1 MCRPLLYFMIGAPQR
16 LASERTPAHFVRSS
30 PFPVSCVLFP
40 ASCFLRP
47 ADAELVTFP
56 DAPAPFRHSSDA
68 SPVRVL
74 SITRAVDPLQKH
86 L

>member
-1 MCRPLLYFMIGAPQR
+1 MIGAPQR
-16 LASERTPAHFVRSS
+16 LASERTPAHFVRSG
-30 PFPVSCVLFP
+30 PFPRFLRPVSCVPFP
-40 ASCFLRP
+40 ASDFLRP

-56 DAPAPFRHSSDA
+56 DAPAPLRHSSDA

-74 SITRAVDPLQKH
+74 SITRAVDPLQKY